1 MGIKR
6 VYSEDNH
13 CDMYEADYR
22 VRLPSGKH
30 KRIRK
35 MYFTREAARR
45 AIMRDK
51 VAAEKGEY
59 AAVAKVT
66 LAEWAERVNKYVR
79 AHRKGTTIKSYALVT
94 SIFISVCGEG
104 RRVESLDRSDLRRF
118 IEHLK
123 DDGKTDATTRQYYSR
138 LRAALSLAP
147 QLFQELIS
155 WHPPTYRYEG
165 FSRPRER
172 VLEPDEIRALL
183 SHLSPEMQDIVLCAL
198 NTGGRLTEVLS
209 LTWANVHTKAPGY
222 PHGALRLRVTKVRGM
237 AESWRVVPATAELA
251 LILTRRR
258 VEATSTFVFPSSH
271 DHRKP
276 RKQIAFQLREACEKA
291 GIAYGRETP
300 GGFVFHDL
308 RRTAVTYLR
317 RSGADIETVCSI
329 TGHSPAV
336 MLKVYSKTSTAQQQK
351 ALDNLANMLPFGQL
365 RVLDEIEEEEKEPEP
380 VQESALTASGD

>member
-1 MGIKR
+1 MAIKR
-6 VYSEDNH
+6 FYSEDNH
-13 CDMYEADYR
+13 CDMFEADYR
-22 VRLPSGKH
+22 VRLPSGKL

-35 MYFTREAARR
+35 LYFTREAAKR

-51 VAAEKGEY
+51 VAAERGEY
-59 AAVAKVT
+59 AAAARVT
-66 LAEWAERVNKYVR
+66 LAEWSERINKYVR
-79 AHRKGTTIKSYALVT
+79 AHRKGTTVKSYALVT

-183 SHLSPEMQDIVLCAL
+183 EHLTPTLRDLVLCAL
-198 NTGGRLTEVLS
+198 NTGGRLTEVLT
-209 LTWANVHTKAPGY
+209 LTWDNVFPRSPGY
-222 PHGALRLRVTKVRGM
+222 PHGALRLHVTKIRGVK
-237 AESWRVVPATAELA
+237 EGWRIVPATAEVA
-251 LILTRRR
+251 AILSRRR
-258 VEATSTFVFPSSH
+258 AESCGPYVFPSRT
-271 DHRKP
+271 DPRQP
-276 RKQIAFQLREACEKA
+276 RKEVRDPIKAACKKA
-291 GIAYGRETP
+291 GIIYGRDVV

-317 RSGADIETVCSI
+317 RAGADIETVCSI
-329 TGHSPAV
+329 TGHSPGI

-351 ALDNLANMLPFGQL
+351 AVDMLANLLPFGQL
-365 RVLDEIEEEEKEPEP
+365 KESQENEEEEKAPQP
-380 VQESALTASGD
+380 SFTVLLTGTQN